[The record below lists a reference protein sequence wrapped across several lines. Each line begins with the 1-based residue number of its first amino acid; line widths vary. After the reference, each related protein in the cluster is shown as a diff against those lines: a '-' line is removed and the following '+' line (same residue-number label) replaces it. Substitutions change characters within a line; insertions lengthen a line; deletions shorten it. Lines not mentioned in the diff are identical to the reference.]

1 MKTAVLRVGTAPPP
15 PPPPL
20 LTETRAADDAN
31 LGAVLGLAEDVVRAH
46 GDLLIADPAVSRS
59 Q

>member
-1 MKTAVLRVGTAPPP
+1 MKTEVLRDWAVGTAPPP
-15 PPPPL
+15 

-31 LGAVLGLAEDVVRAH
+31 LGAVLGLAEDVVGAH
-46 GDLLIADPAVSRS
+46 GDPLIADPAGSGS

>member
-1 MKTAVLRVGTAPPP
+1 MKTAVLRVGTA